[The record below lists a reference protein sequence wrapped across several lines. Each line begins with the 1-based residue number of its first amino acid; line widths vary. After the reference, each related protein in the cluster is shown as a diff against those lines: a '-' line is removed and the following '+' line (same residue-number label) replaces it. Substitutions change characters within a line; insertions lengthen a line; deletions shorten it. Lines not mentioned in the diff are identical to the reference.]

1 MTKKLFY
8 LGLILV
14 LLGIFGYSYTY
25 SIDHRSAPSLS
36 SYCTIDFQSSFDR
49 KGQLEGATLSI
60 VDYRYSDTRLIPRV
74 TITADNDAWEI
85 DAVTKQ
91 TPPDYSL
98 ANLQSNTALKNTN
111 KLFLDLPPQ
120 LLPEIRQ
127 AAEVRV
133 RFSYDNGTVIDLPL
147 NEPDLAYWKDQ
158 LK

>member
-14 LLGIFGYSYTY
+14 LLSIFGYSYTY

-98 ANLQSNTALKNTN
+98 SSLRSNTSFKNTN

-127 AAEVRV
+127 ADEVRV

-147 NEPDLAYWKDQ
+147 NEPDLAYWKAQ